1 MPSMESHVTVIFNQ
15 KLVLTANNYHLVWS
29 SDADDYEYS
38 PRQRNDGTN
47 EGIIRLDLDPFKE
60 HRDFFTFENPE
71 DAKLAPE
78 VVSKVCVYNH
88 EPTEK
93 KISLMLVSLYEDF
106 HIDPKLAAN
115 ILPPSKFHTFGPD
128 LRAELENYSR
138 RSSILAQFTK
148 FLA

>member
-1 MPSMESHVTVIFNQ
+1 MESYVTVIFNQ

-71 DAKLAPE
+71 DAK
-78 VVSKVCVYNH
+78 
-88 EPTEK
+88 
-93 KISLMLVSLYEDF
+93 F
-106 HIDPKLAAN
+106 
-115 ILPPSKFHTFGPD
+115 
-128 LRAELENYSR
+128 
-138 RSSILAQFTK
+138 
-148 FLA
+148 